1 MPCEGGFQAFVPI
14 SRRRQWRQLCFLSF
28 SSGGRFAALI
38 GDKHGGNEHAHL
50 YNNPSGMAL
59 LLGLFGTCVAVDTKT
74 SIIVQRKTDKF
85 LQPRVS
91 ESSYQEQSDQKL
103 YP

>member
-1 MPCEGGFQAFVPI
+1 MASALFFI
-14 SRRRQWRQLCFLSF
+14 FFIWWTLLCFNRRY
-28 SSGGRFAALI
+28 G
-38 GDKHGGNEHAHL
+38 
-50 YNNPSGMAL
+50 L